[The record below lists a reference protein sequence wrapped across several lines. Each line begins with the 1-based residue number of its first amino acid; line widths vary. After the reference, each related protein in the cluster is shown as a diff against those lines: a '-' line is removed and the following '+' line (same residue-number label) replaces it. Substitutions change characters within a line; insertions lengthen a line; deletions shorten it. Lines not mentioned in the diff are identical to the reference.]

1 MNTPE
6 STPFDRLDARIT
18 KLEELL
24 THLQRT
30 VDALNEAV
38 LHVQKRLDVVAS
50 EAARLGREVVQLS
63 DVREEVRSPDEER
76 PPHY

>member
-1 MNTPE
+1 M
-6 STPFDRLDARIT
+6 STSQHDPIDRLDARIT

-30 VDALNEAV
+30 VEDLNGAI
-38 LHVQKRLDVVAS
+38 LQVQKRLDALAS
-50 EAARLGREVVQLS
+50 EAARLGREVLSLS
-63 DVREEVRSPDEER
+63 DTGEEIRSPAEER

>member
-1 MNTPE
+1 MNTPD
-6 STPFDRLDARIT
+6 SASMDRLDARIT

-30 VDALNEAV
+30 VDELNEAV
-38 LHVQKRLDVVAS
+38 LQVQKRLDVVAG
-50 EAARLGREVVQLS
+50 EAARLGREVLQLS
-63 DVREEVRSPDEER
+63 DVREEVRSPAEER

>member
-1 MNTPE
+1 MSTSE
-6 STPFDRLDARIT
+6 SDPVGRLDARIT

-30 VDALNEAV
+30 VDDLNEAV
-38 LHVQKRLDVVAS
+38 VQVQRRLDSLAS
-50 EAARLGREVVQLS
+50 ETARLGRDMHLLS
-63 DVREEVRSPDEER
+63 DTGEEIRSPAEER